1 MKKFLA
7 LILVLLMVSSV
18 LTGCSGDSSSKKNDD
33 GEEKLKIALLCDMA
47 GTQTF
52 VLNMIEGL
60 KESAERH
67 GFEAIVAESADA
79 AAYEDNARALIQEG
93 VDLIIGGGWLSGEAI
108 NKMAL
113 EFPEAANYALID
125 SEVEAKM

>member
-67 GFEAIVAESADA
+67 GFEAIV
-79 AAYEDNARALIQEG
+79 
-93 VDLIIGGGWLSGEAI
+93 
-108 NKMAL
+108 
-113 EFPEAANYALID
+113 
-125 SEVEAKM
+125 